1 MPLWQES
8 MLELFWGSLSRH
20 QYYLTRADQPAS
32 RSDQPAS
39 RTDQPASRN
48 DQPASRSDQLAS
60 RSPQLVPYFPHY
72 SHRDLVWDQLI
83 RAADGSGAAMRQ
95 SAATLRLV
103 KNGRLE
109 ATLPVKLSSYTLPI
123 LSHLGMLTHDYS
135 AIINVLS

>member
-20 QYYLTRADQPAS
+20 QYYLTRAYQPAS

-39 RTDQPASRN
+39 RSEKP
-48 DQPASRSDQLAS
+48 AS
-60 RSPQLVPYFPHY
+60 RSPQFVPYFPHY

-109 ATLPVKLSSYTLPI
+109 ATLPVRLSSYTLPI